1 MPAFLDAGLQAFL
14 PAFLPT
20 LLPAL
25 LPTLFFG
32 PSFDCFLRCK
42 EHCETSVK
50 RRRGGE
56 QQQRCDYYNPGLT
69 ERENGIIIVA
79 TLLLFPTA
87 AALYGGFAV
96 FFAAKEAV
104 ERRAKEKGRQEGRQ
118 EGREEGRQAERE
130 RVNRVLAEAGV
141 VLTPELVKKLAGEDG

>member
-1 MPAFLDAGLQAFL
+1 MENNERRSIWRFFDGSVSISVSMLLAVLVDSCGLCARL
-14 PAFLPT
+14 P
-20 LLPAL
+20 LLSL
-25 LPTLFFG
+25 LA
-32 PSFDCFLRCK
+32 S
-42 EHCETSVK
+42 
-50 RRRGGE
+50 
-56 QQQRCDYYNPGLT
+56 LT

-118 EGREEGRQAERE
+118 AERE
-130 RVNRVLAEAGV
+130 RINKVLAETEAGV
-141 VLTPELVKKLAGEDG
+141 VLTPELIKKLAGEDG

>member
-1 MPAFLDAGLQAFL
+1 MENNERRSIWRFFDGSVSISVSMLLAVLVDSCGLCARL
-14 PAFLPT
+14 P
-20 LLPAL
+20 LLSL
-25 LPTLFFG
+25 LA
-32 PSFDCFLRCK
+32 S
-42 EHCETSVK
+42 
-50 RRRGGE
+50 
-56 QQQRCDYYNPGLT
+56 LT

>member
-1 MPAFLDAGLQAFL
+1 MENNERRSIWRFFDGSVSISVSMLLAVLVDGCALCARL
-14 PAFLPT
+14 P
-20 LLPAL
+20 LLSL
-25 LPTLFFG
+25 LA
-32 PSFDCFLRCK
+32 S
-42 EHCETSVK
+42 
-50 RRRGGE
+50 
-56 QQQRCDYYNPGLT
+56 LT

-87 AALYGGFAV
+87 AALYGGFTV

-104 ERRAKEKGRQEGRQ
+104 ERRAKEK
-118 EGREEGRQAERE
+118 GREEGRQAERE

>member
-1 MPAFLDAGLQAFL
+1 MENNERRSIWRFFDGSVSISVSMLLAVLVDSCGLCARL
-14 PAFLPT
+14 P
-20 LLPAL
+20 LLSL
-25 LPTLFFG
+25 LA
-32 PSFDCFLRCK
+32 S
-42 EHCETSVK
+42 
-50 RRRGGE
+50 
-56 QQQRCDYYNPGLT
+56 LT

-130 RVNRVLAEAGV
+130 RINKVLAETEAGV
-141 VLTPELVKKLAGEDG
+141 VLTPELIKKLAGEDE

>member
-1 MPAFLDAGLQAFL
+1 MENNDHRSIWRFFDGSVSISVSMLLAVLVDSCALCARL
-14 PAFLPT
+14 P
-20 LLPAL
+20 LLSL
-25 LPTLFFG
+25 LA
-32 PSFDCFLRCK
+32 S
-42 EHCETSVK
+42 
-50 RRRGGE
+50 
-56 QQQRCDYYNPGLT
+56 LT

-130 RVNRVLAEAGV
+130 RVNKVLAEAGV